1 MYKKCSEIIYV
12 DKPSE
17 ESSSEESSFILF
29 ATTGT
34 AFASCFLISSSYEI
48 IKKCLKIF
56 LYWKYT

>member
-1 MYKKCSEIIYV
+1 MYKKCGEIIYV

-48 IKKCLKIF
+48 IKKMF
-56 LYWKYT
+56 